1 MSDID
6 LSRFIRA
13 GDTVTWGEGTAE
25 PLPLTRQLVRSR
37 ADLGPVRVFVLATL
51 SDTLQPEH
59 ADAFTFAGLGPA
71 GTNRHLA
78 RAVGF
83 DTYPI
88 HLSALPKFIADGTIA
103 IDVVLVQVSPADAYG
118 RHSLGVVSDYLQTAI
133 ENARAVVAEI
143 NQQMPFTLGDTTIDG
158 SLFSGAIETDRPVLE
173 LPTPQPGTTEHRIGG
188 YAATLIPDGATIQV
202 GIGSLPAAALAAL
215 REKEDIGVH
224 SGIVGDGILDLIEAR
239 VVTNRRKSIDPH
251 VTIASALF
259 GTQRLYDYAHR
270 NPAIM
275 LRSVDYTHNLD
286 TLAQIDDFVS
296 INTAVE
302 IDLTGQVNA
311 ETVPGHSV
319 GAVGGQVDFIRGSA
333 RSRRGRSLILLPS
346 TARSGRVS
354 RIVSRLNEGVVTTAR
369 SDIDTVITEWGIAEL
384 RGRSNRER
392 ARLLAGVA
400 HPDYRDELLSGSRP
414 PL

>member
-6 LSRFIRA
+6 LSRFIRP
-13 GDTVTWGEGTAE
+13 GNTVTWGEGTAE
-25 PLPLTRQLVRSR
+25 PLPLTRRLVRSR
-37 ADLGPVRVFVLATL
+37 ADLGPITVFVLATL

-71 GTNRHLA
+71 GTNRYLA

-83 DTYPI
+83 ETYPI
-88 HLSALPKFIADGTIA
+88 HLSALPGFIADGTIA
-103 IDVVLVQVSPADAYG
+103 IDVVLVQVSPADEHG
-118 RHSLGVVSDYLQTAI
+118 RHSLGVVADYLQTAI
-133 ENARAVVAEI
+133 ENARAVIAEI
-143 NQQMPFTLGDTTIDG
+143 NRQMPFTLGDTLIDG
-158 SLFSGAIETDRPVLE
+158 SLFTATIETDRPVLE
-173 LPTPQPGTTEHRIGG
+173 LSTPRPSPTEHRIGTH
-188 YAATLIPDGATIQV
+188 AATLIPDGATIQV

-215 REKEDIGVH
+215 HNKNDIGVH
-224 SGIVGDGILDLIEAR
+224 SGIVGDGILDLIEGG
-239 VVTNRRKSIDPH
+239 VVTNRRKSIDLG
-251 VTIASALF
+251 VTVASALF
-259 GTQRLYDYAHR
+259 GTRRLYDYADR
-270 NPAIM
+270 NPAVT
-275 LRSVDYTHNLD
+275 LRSVDYTHSLD
-286 TLAQIDDFVS
+286 TLAQIDDLIS

-346 TARSGRVS
+346 TARAGSVS

-369 SDIDTVITEWGIAEL
+369 SDVDTVITEWGIAEL
-384 RGRSNRER
+384 RGRSNSER
-392 ARLLAGVA
+392 ARLLARIA
-400 HPDYRDELLSGSRP
+400 HPDFREELLRGNRP